1 MRVQIRGW
9 TVAGLLAITVAGLG
23 CHRGYYREQ
32 ADREAASLIH
42 EKSDDPRWA
51 VPEFSVDVDDR
62 SRYAEVHDLVRPP
75 MPPDDP
81 RSHELMQSVGGMDGY
96 RDWEENGRVT
106 NLENPAWRER
116 LADYAE
122 IDKDG
127 RLHMRL
133 RDAIQ
138 LAMIHSPSYQGNVET
153 LYLSAL
159 DVSTERFA
167 FQVQFFGDNDT
178 DYTHKGRYNS
188 GGESNTLVNDTGVKL
203 QRKFATAGQLVVDFA
218 NTFTWQFAGPD
229 TNAAASLL
237 SFSIV
242 QPLLRSGGRVV
253 GLEQLTRAERALLAN
268 LRSFQRYRKGF
279 YTGMAIGSS
288 GGASGPRRS
297 GGFLGGTG
305 LSGFSGSGAGGFGGV
320 GAATGFGG
328 GRFGGGG
335 GGGGAGAGGAVA
347 GVAGGGASGLGGYIG
362 LLQTLQ
368 ELRNSET
375 NLALQVRTLDLLRAS
390 QEAGLVGIDQVLSFE
405 QSIETGRANLLQAQN
420 GYTGSIESFVRGNL
434 GLPPDLEVVLDDTMV
449 RPFQFIDPAVTALDA
464 EVAELVTAFGELET
478 PTVEQLQRTIAR
490 AAQLHA
496 RVAGRFKVV
505 DGDMKKMNV
514 VAVVRESRM
523 TDRQRE
529 VFKGERVTLAEDLK
543 RLRAQHEKSATL
555 IREARAEAK
564 TKLDGEAKK
573 LLLEKVIGI
582 NSGVASVVG
591 ELSLVQARSRL
602 ETIQLARR
610 VKITAEDALAISR
623 ANRLDWMNARA
634 SLVDSWRLV
643 EYNANALESGVSIV
657 FSGDMKNEGDNPFK
671 LQGPTGSLRA
681 GLQFD
686 APLTRLR
693 ERNSFRQQLIVYQ
706 QSRRQMIQFEDG
718 MYQGFRN
725 SLRTLKL
732 REQNLEIQRR
742 QVKIAIRRVDQTR
755 ETLTRPPVPGQPAQ
769 LGPTATQDL
778 ISALSA
784 LRDAQNNFMS
794 VWLAYYGGRM
804 SLMRDLGVM
813 RVDGN
818 GLWIDE
824 SFEKALEEARQHPSA
839 LPPAVPEALLD
850 QPSFLESIGS
860 VDLSP
865 ATVGDHASET
875 TSSREVRETREANG
889 FDEQPK
895 ELQPAGPARAT
906 AAATGVAAK
915 RREPVGDSR
924 FRRKTP

>member
-875 TSSREVRETREANG
+875 TSSREVGETREANG
-889 FDEQPK
+889 FDEQSK

-924 FRRKTP
+924 FPRKTP